1 MNIQLQA
8 FLNTLP
14 IMLFGMVGIFAV
26 IIIIYLLILGL
37 NKVFN
42 N

>member
-1 MNIQLQA
+1 MNVQA

-14 IMLFGMVGIFAV
+14 VMLYGMVGIFVV

-37 NKVFN
+37 NKAFKS
-42 N
+42 

>member
-1 MNIQLQA
+1 MIQLQA

-14 IMLFGMVGIFAV
+14 IMLYGMVGIFVV

-37 NKVFN
+37 NKAFN